1 MKNEKPTWFTW
12 PRVLLASIVAP
23 PVGLVMSW
31 MRPWPSAWG
40 PRSGALAGRIAFSG
54 ILVIL
59 TLAYGVAFGVL
70 RVEMSGAGWK
80 PFISLHDPSKDQ
92 DSLEKN
98 RAEQRLAPVVEDNEK
113 PNAESEPAAANPGLA
128 DKEAVGP

>member
-1 MKNEKPTWFTW
+1 MKNDKPTWFTW
-12 PRVLLASIVAP
+12 PRVLLASAVVP

-40 PRSGALAGRIAFSG
+40 PRSRVLAGRIAFSG

-59 TLAYGVAFGVL
+59 TVAYGVALGVL

-98 RAEQRLAPVVEDNEK
+98 RAEQRLATAVVAAAEGAPVVEEKEK
-113 PNAESEPAAANPGLA
+113 PNSESEPAAANP
-128 DKEAVGP
+128 